1 MSLLTELACKAATT
15 DGNKIKKL
23 GDGEGL
29 YLWVFDNGSKRWNFR
44 YKINGKQKGLSV
56 GVYPKISLA
65 EARKQARR
73 LQQMLGDGIDPSE
86 ARKSHERALKQT
98 VGDSFKD
105 IAEDWFKLVSPTWKS
120 KKHANDVERRLEINI
135 YPVVGKR
142 PIAEIEAT
150 ELLTAV
156 RAIEKRGS
164 TDLSHR
170 MIGVCSQVFRYAIA
184 IGKCK
189 YDVTVGLKGA
199 LIPHSANNQP
209 AIEPKDLP
217 DLMKAINK
225 YHEVGDVQ
233 TQLGLKILAHTF
245 TRTAELI
252 EAPWHEFDFEQNI
265 WTIPKE
271 RMKMKIA
278 HQVPLTDAVV
288 GYLQQLKTIAGN
300 SPYVFKGRNPMKS
313 ISNNTLLFAL
323 YRLGYKGK
331 MTGHGFRSVASTVL
345 NESGFN
351 SDIIERQLAHIET
364 NKVRG
369 AYNRATYMPE
379 RRNMMN
385 WWSDYL
391 IALESANQPRIIT
404 RNTTP

>member
-1 MSLLTELACKAATT
+1 MPTLTEITCRAASTQ
-15 DGNKIKKL
+15 GNKIKKL

-29 YLWVFDNGSKRWNFR
+29 YLWVFENGSKRWNFR

-65 EARKQARR
+65 EARKEGRR
-73 LQQMLGDGIDPSE
+73 LRQILDEGVDPSE

-98 VGDSFKD
+98 VGDSFQEIAKD
-105 IAEDWFKLVSPTWKS
+105 WYDLVSPTWKS
-120 KKHANDVERRLEINI
+120 KKHADDVLRRLEINI

-156 RAIEKRGS
+156 RTIEKRGS

-170 MIGVCSQVFRYAIA
+170 MIGVCSQVFRYGIA

-189 YDVTVGLKGA
+189 YDVTSGLKGA

-209 AIEPKDLP
+209 AIAPKDLP

-225 YHEVGDVQ
+225 YHEVGDIQ
-233 TQLGLKILAHTF
+233 TELGLKILAHTF

-252 EAPWHEFDFEQNI
+252 EAPWDEFDFDANV
-265 WTIPKE
+265 WNIPKE
-271 RMKMKIA
+271 RMKMKID
-278 HQVPLTDAVV
+278 HQVPLTDVV
-288 GYLQQLKTIAGN
+288 LDYLKQLKVIAGN
-300 SPYVFKGRNPMKS
+300 SRYVFKGRNPMKS

-369 AYNRATYMPE
+369 AYNRATYIPE

-391 IALESANQPRIIT
+391 IALESGNQPNVIT
-404 RNTTP
+404 HNPIL